1 MTDKN
6 TDNKR
11 IAKNTLLLYLRML
24 ITMTVSLYT
33 SRVVLATLGIQ
44 DYGIY
49 GVVGGVVTMFS
60 FLNYAMSN
68 GTQRF
73 LTYELGRGEEGQ
85 LKKVFSMSIRIH
97 ILIAVIV
104 LILAETI
111 GLWFLYEKMVI
122 PEERLYAAFWV
133 YQLSV
138 IATLIIIVS
147 VPYNALIIA
156 HERMSAFAYVSIYEA
171 FAKLGIVYLL
181 LLTET
186 DKLILYA
193 ILILGVQVS
202 VRIIY
207 GYYCK
212 MHFPESKY
220 HHYKDK
226 KLFLEMLSFA
236 GWNFWGNFAAM
247 AFSQGINLL
256 LNLFFGPVVNAARSV
271 ALQVQNATTV
281 FASNFQTALNPQIT
295 KSYASGNFS
304 QMHSLIF
311 RSSKFTYF
319 LMFLI
324 SLPIF
329 LKIDYLLALWLKE
342 VPQYSSVFLQLMLCI
357 SIIDA
362 VANPLMTAASAT
374 GRIKK
379 YQTCVG
385 LILLSIVPIAY
396 VALKLGA
403 PPVSVFIVHLIIG
416 IIAFVVRLAIVSP
429 IISLSVREYIQMAL
443 LPIFFFTAGALI
455 IPLCVNF
462 YLMED
467 NLLSFIFLFC
477 ISTLSSLGT
486 GYLLLFTPSER
497 NFLLS
502 IIKKKVNILHS
513 T

>member
-1 MTDKN
+1 MAENN

-24 ITMTVSLYT
+24 ITMAVSLYT

-49 GVVGGVVTMFS
+49 GVVGGVVAMFS
-60 FLNYAMSN
+60 FLNNAMAN

-73 LTYELGRGEEGQ
+73 LTYELGRGEEGE

-97 ILIAVIV
+97 ILIAVVI
-104 LILAETI
+104 LILSETI
-111 GLWFLYEKMVI
+111 GLWFFYEKMVI

-138 IATLIIIVS
+138 IATLIMIVS

-181 LLTET
+181 LLTEA

-212 MHFPESKY
+212 KHFPESKY

-226 KLFLEMLSFA
+226 KLFQEMLSFS

-247 AFSQGINLL
+247 AFSQGINIL
-256 LNLFFGPVVNAARSV
+256 LNMFFGPIVNAARSV
-271 ALQVQNATTV
+271 AVQVQSVTTV

-295 KSYASGNFS
+295 KSYAGGNLP

-329 LKIDYLLALWLKE
+329 LRIDYLLALWLKE
-342 VPQYSSVFLQLMLCI
+342 VPQYSSIFLRFMLCI
-357 SIIDA
+357 SIVDA

-379 YQTCVG
+379 YQTTLG

-396 VALKLGA
+396 IALKLGA
-403 PPVSVFIVHLIIG
+403 PPVSVFIVHFIVGLITFI
-416 IIAFVVRLAIVSP
+416 VRLFIIRP
-429 IISLSVREYIQMAL
+429 MISLSVRKYFQMVI
-443 LPIFFFTAGALI
+443 LPISFFTIGALI
-455 IPLCVNF
+455 IPLTINF
-462 YLMED
+462 YFIED

-477 ISTLSSLGT
+477 LSSLSSLGT
-486 GYLLLFTPSER
+486 GYLLLFTQSER

-502 IIKKKVNILHS
+502 LIKKAMAFIHR
-513 T
+513 